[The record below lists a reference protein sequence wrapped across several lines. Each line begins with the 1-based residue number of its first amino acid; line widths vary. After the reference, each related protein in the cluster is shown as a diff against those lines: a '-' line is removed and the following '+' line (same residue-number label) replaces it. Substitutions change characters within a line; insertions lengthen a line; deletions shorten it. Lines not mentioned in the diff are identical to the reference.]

1 MTELAALHEYGEE
14 LQGRLRLK
22 TFPLAI
28 KMLEREEDIPESA
41 VRPKKDLGYHL
52 LACQGFAMSRREG
65 KTVAML
71 KEDMWCSESVM
82 GFGFAEAPQY
92 FLDGYS
98 RFPETNKT
106 LEAGSTWAHEFP
118 RFQAGKYIGIVSAP
132 LVTASFEPD
141 VVVAYCDMVQLQCL
155 LMARSWE
162 EGHELK
168 GTIPTKGACIY
179 AVVPTMQTGECQ
191 VTVPCPGDTGWAM
204 AQSDEIIF
212 TVPRGKVE
220 DLVLAMRELEDR
232 YGYNVN
238 RRFAMM
244 PHEPYIKESY
254 YKIGRMIGMEQQENQ
269 RK

>member
-1 MTELAALHEYGEE
+1 MTELTALHEYGEE

-28 KMLEREEDIPESA
+28 KMLEKEEDIPEGA
-41 VRPKKDLGYHL
+41 MRPKKDLGYHL

-82 GFGFAEAPQY
+82 GFGLAEAPQY

-106 LEAGSTWAHEFP
+106 LEAGSIWAHEFP
-118 RFQAGKYIGIVSAP
+118 RLEAGRYIGVVSAP
-132 LVTASFEPD
+132 LGTANFKPD
-141 VVVAYCDMVQLQCL
+141 VVVIYCDTVQLQCL

-162 EGHELK
+162 DGHELK
-168 GTIPTKGACIY
+168 GTIPTKGACIQS
-179 AVVPTMQTGECQ
+179 VVPTMKTGECQ
-191 VTVPCPGDTGWAM
+191 VSVPCAGDAGWAM
-204 AQSDEIIF
+204 AQGDEIIF
-212 TVPRGKVE
+212 TTPTGKVE
-220 DLVLAMRELEDR
+220 SLVLAMRELEDK
-232 YGYNVN
+232 YGYHVY
-238 RRFAMM
+238 RRFTMM

-254 YKIGRMIGMEQQENQ
+254 YKIGRMMGMEQ
-269 RK
+269 

>member
-1 MTELAALHEYGEE
+1 MVTLAALHEYGEE
-14 LQGRLRLK
+14 LQKRLRLR

-28 KMLEREEDIPESA
+28 KMLEKEEDIPEGA

-65 KTVAML
+65 KMVVML
-71 KEDMWCSESVM
+71 KDDMWCSESVM
-82 GFGFAEAPQY
+82 GFGLAEAPQY

-106 LEAGSTWAHEFP
+106 LEAGSAWAHEFP
-118 RFQAGKYIGIVSAP
+118 RFQAGKYTGVVSAP

-179 AVVPTMQTGECQ
+179 AVVPTMQTGEYQ

-212 TVPRGKVE
+212 TVPRKKIE
-220 DLVLAMRELEDR
+220 DLVLAMRELEDK

-238 RRFAMM
+238 RRFTMT

-254 YKIGRMIGMEQQENQ
+254 HKIGRMTGMEQ
-269 RK
+269 